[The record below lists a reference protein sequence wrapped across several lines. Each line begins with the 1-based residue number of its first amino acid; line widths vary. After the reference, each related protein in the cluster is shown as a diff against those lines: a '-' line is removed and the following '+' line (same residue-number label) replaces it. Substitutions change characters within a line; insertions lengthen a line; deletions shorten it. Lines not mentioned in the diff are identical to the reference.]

1 MTSAPLT
8 PQRDIAMR
16 APAPLPDPIPDIAAA
31 MRGWSLEATLPTEKE
46 IAALATIVAP
56 KTPVYLSAV
65 ATRDPMA
72 PADPAL
78 RLAAA
83 GLEPVP
89 HLAVRNFASTA
100 LLERFL
106 AHMTE
111 AGARR
116 ALVIAGDRDR
126 PAGSLRDA
134 MAAIDSGVLQRHGL
148 GGRGRAHRTEA
159 GARRAL
165 VIAGGRDR
173 PAGSLRDA
181 MEAIDSGVLQR
192 HGIGEIGIAGYPQG
206 HPGIPE
212 QELDRALREKI
223 DIAAEIGLKVH
234 IVTQFC
240 FEPDPI
246 IRWIERLRDF
256 GVETPVRIGLAG
268 PTNIATLLCYARRCG
283 VLSSAQ
289 GLARQSGLARQMFG
303 MSAPDGLVRAIA
315 EARAARQL
323 GDIGLH
329 FFSFGG
335 TAATARWAVAAAAGR
350 IIPDAGGHLPV
361 PPPE

>member
-1 MTSAPLT
+1 MTSASLT
-8 PQRDIAMR
+8 AQRDIAMR
-16 APAPLPDPIPDIAAA
+16 DPAPDPIPDIVTA
-31 MRGWSLEATLPTEKE
+31 MRGWSLEATLPNEKE

-65 ATRDPMA
+65 ATRDPMGPVDA
-72 PADPAL
+72 AL

-106 AHMTE
+106 ARMRE
-111 AGARR
+111 AGVRR
-116 ALVIAGDRDR
+116 VLVIAGDRDR
-126 PAGSLRDA
+126 PAGSL
-134 MAAIDSGVLQRHGL
+134 G
-148 GGRGRAHRTEA
+148 
-159 GARRAL
+159 
-165 VIAGGRDR
+165 
-173 PAGSLRDA
+173 DA

-192 HGIGEIGIAGYPQG
+192 HGIDEIGIAGYPEG
-206 HPGIPE
+206 HPGISE
-212 QELDRALREKI
+212 QQLDRALREKI
-223 DIAAEIGLKVH
+223 DIAAEIGLRVH

-240 FEPDPI
+240 FEADPI
-246 IRWIERLRDF
+246 IRWTGRLRDF

-268 PTNIATLLCYARRCG
+268 PTNITTLLRYARRCG

-315 EARAARQL
+315 EARTGRQL
-323 GDIGLH
+323 GDIALH

-335 TAATARWAVAAAAGR
+335 IAATARWAAAVAAGR
-350 IIPDAGGHLPV
+350 IIPDATGSFQV
-361 PPPE
+361 APP

>member
-8 PQRDIAMR
+8 AQRDIAMR

-72 PADPAL
+72 PVDAAVH
-78 RLAAA
+78 LAAA

-106 AHMTE
+106 ARMTE
-111 AGARR
+111 AGVRR
-116 ALVIAGDRDR
+116 ALVIAGD
-126 PAGSLRDA
+126 
-134 MAAIDSGVLQRHGL
+134 
-148 GGRGRAHRTEA
+148 
-159 GARRAL
+159 
-165 VIAGGRDR
+165 RDR

-192 HGIGEIGIAGYPQG
+192 YGIGEIGIAGYPHG

-223 DIAAEIGLKVH
+223 DIANEIGLAVH

-256 GVETPVRIGLAG
+256 GVENPVRIGLAG
-268 PTNIATLLCYARRCG
+268 PTNIATLLRYARRCG

-289 GLARQSGLARQMFG
+289 GLARQSGLARHMFG

-323 GDIGLH
+323 GDVALH

-335 TAATARWAVAAAAGR
+335 IAATARWASAVAAGR
-350 IIPDAGGHLPV
+350 IIPDAAGSFQV
-361 PPPE
+361 APP